1 MYDFHKNNQW
11 YFEMQTLNAEKY
23 VIPFIEEKLPITEGM
38 HVLEVGCAEGG
49 VLKAF
54 VKRGCYGVGVELD
67 EARLKNAISYNQEFY
82 DTGIMNLIAK
92 NIYDP
97 SFESEFNEKFDLII
111 LKDVIEH
118 IHDQEKIMIQFKK
131 FMKKGGHIFFG
142 FPPIHMPFGGH
153 QQIAQSKVVAV
164 LPFTHLLPMS
174 LYKLFLKLFREPE
187 GSILGL
193 VDIKETGITTA
204 RFESI
209 AQREKYEFVNYR
221 HYLFNPIYEF
231 KFGLK
236 PRKQFGFI
244 TSIPHLRD
252 FFTTCVFYLLKK

>member
-11 YFEMQTLNAEKY
+11 YYEMQTLNAEKY
-23 VIPFIEEKLPITEGM
+23 VLPFIEEKLTISEGM
-38 HVLEVGCAEGG
+38 QVLEVGCAEGG

-67 EARLKNAISYNQEFY
+67 EPRLENAIAYNQ
-82 DTGIMNLIAK
+82 DMVDAGQMNLIAK

-118 IHDQEKIMIQFKK
+118 IHEQEKIMAQFKK
-131 FMKKGGHIFFG
+131 FMKPGGHIFFG

-153 QQIAQSKVVAV
+153 QQVAQKKIIAV

-174 LYKLFLKLFREPE
+174 LYKLFLKLLGEPDA
-187 GSILGL
+187 SILGL

-204 RFESI
+204 RFETISKN
-209 AQREKYEFVNYR
+209 EKYEFVNSR

-236 PRKQFGFI
+236 PRKQLGFI
-244 TSIPHLRD
+244 TAIPYLRD
-252 FFTTCVFYLLKK
+252 FFTTCVYYLLKK